1 MELLH
6 CGESR
11 WRNRATPQ
19 KWRFVRGHDNLMHG
33 RCAIYFPGGRRG
45 YRSPSLS
52 LSRLMIPS
60 HKAGYFVGGNVAGY
74 GGVHCHQHH
83 RWGAFLT
90 LKSQKESFRIFDA
103 LMVGFQEWYI
113 FIWMFPKIGVHQN
126 GWFIM
131 ENLLKW
137 MIRGYHYFRKHPY
150 KGCTSQNFVYL
161 CIYIYM
167 YMHRII
173 PLTCI

>member
-19 KWRFVRGHDNLMHG
+19 KWRFVRGHDNLIHG

-52 LSRLMIPS
+52 LSRLIIPS

-74 GGVHCHQHH
+74 
-83 RWGAFLT
+83 FLGET
-90 LKSQKESFRIFDA
+90 WHWVA
-103 LMVGFQEWYI
+103 
-113 FIWMFPKIGVHQN
+113 
-126 GWFIM
+126 
-131 ENLLKW
+131 
-137 MIRGYHYFRKHPY
+137 
-150 KGCTSQNFVYL
+150 GCTAIDHRLASENV
-161 CIYIYM
+161 CIYIY
-167 YMHRII
+167 
-173 PLTCI
+173 L